1 MGKARVAILTGAA
14 LLMASL
20 PAAANNPDAE
30 VKPSSSNQTAT
41 ALIEIPA
48 GSAIKY
54 EIDPV
59 SGRLVVDRFLSM
71 PVAYPANYGFIPN
84 AMAGDGDP
92 LDVLVYTRTPL
103 LPGVTIEIRPIGVL
117 KMTDGG
123 LQDDKLIAVPTDRV
137 DPTYANIRN
146 ISDLPSA
153 QTDALRAFFR
163 VYKDLPE
170 QNSAVVVGDLMD
182 AEVALASL
190 RSATANP
197 TN

>member
-71 PVAYPANYGFIPN
+71 PIAYPANYGFIPN

-182 AEVALASL
+182 AEVALVSL

-197 TN
+197 PN